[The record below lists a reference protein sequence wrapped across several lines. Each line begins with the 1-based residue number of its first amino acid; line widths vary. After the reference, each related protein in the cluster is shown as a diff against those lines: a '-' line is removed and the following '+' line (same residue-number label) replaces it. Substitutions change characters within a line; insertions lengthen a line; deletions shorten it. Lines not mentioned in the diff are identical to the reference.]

1 MRPGRLTL
9 PRFLHR
15 LAPLA
20 PWASPDDPAPAAPE
34 RYLTLIDPGRGAI
47 KALILD
53 LAARPPAVIGG
64 AVEPAP
70 DPAPGAPTER
80 DFQAYAG
87 AAERALAEAED
98 QAGVVPRQA
107 LLVARGATPAT
118 ARGLAT
124 VRRSRPGRPLRRQ
137 EIERA
142 VERAREVALGTAAR
156 ESAADLALPEALDA
170 AEVALRRVALDGE
183 PLRAWPSRGA
193 AGVAEATPSPLF
205 AWSDLDEPPG
215 MWPAGETLDVEV
227 QAGLTGAAE
236 ARHLRRLAQA
246 LDLDLAG
253 LVSLPLALA
262 SIGAGRPGGAI
273 VVDAGAGATTVA
285 VALPG
290 REPRAAVIPLGG
302 ADLEAEVACALRAE
316 LPTAREVLRA
326 HAAGALRVGGP
337 SAAGTRSGASGAP
350 PRRAPRGQSGQTP
363 WSWCWLA

>member
-1 MRPGRLTL
+1 MGPWCRRQTRRREL
-9 PRFLHR
+9 P
-15 LAPLA
+15 
-20 PWASPDDPAPAAPE
+20 S
-34 RYLTLIDPGRGAI
+34 
-47 KALILD
+47 
-53 LAARPPAVIGG
+53 
-64 AVEPAP
+64 
-70 DPAPGAPTER
+70 ER

-124 VRRSRPGRPLRRQ
+124 VRRTRPGQPLRRQ

-156 ESAADLALPEALDA
+156 ESAADLALPEALHA
-170 AEVALRRVALDGE
+170 AEVAVRRVALDGE

-193 AGVAEATPSPLF
+193 AGVAGATPSPVF
-205 AWSDLDEPPG
+205 AWSDLDETPG

-227 QAGLTGAAE
+227 QAGLTGAGE

-262 SIGAGRPGGAI
+262 SIAAGRPGGAI

-337 SAAGTRSGASGAP
+337 SAAGPGAARAVRRLAAHHAAIWADALELVLAGLTAE
-350 PRRAPRGQSGQTP
+350 RAPSPAPSSSVAAPRPSP
-363 WSWCWLA
+363 S